1 MCVCVCVNLCFYERP
16 DMSWRDSAEVKDA
29 LLLLN
34 GAGVWFPALYWCD
47 LQLHLTAI
55 LWHLVPSC
63 RLFRYPHTVCA
74 HIYLKGKTMFQS
86 EDVV

>member
-1 MCVCVCVNLCFYERP
+1 MNLCFFERP
-16 DMSWRDSAEVKDA
+16 DKSWRDDAEVKNA

-34 GAGVWFPALYWCD
+34 WAGVWFPALVSMCD
-47 LQLHLTAI
+47 LQLHLTAT

-63 RLFRYPHTVCA
+63 RLFRCPHTVCA